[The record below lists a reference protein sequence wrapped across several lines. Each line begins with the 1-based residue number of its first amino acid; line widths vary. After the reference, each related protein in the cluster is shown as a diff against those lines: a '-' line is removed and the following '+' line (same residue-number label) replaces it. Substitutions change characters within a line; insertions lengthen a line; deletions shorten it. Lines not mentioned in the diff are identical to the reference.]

1 LKVIQRPSRP
11 LAFIRSGR
19 REIDLEGLSAAKR
32 GYNGRTFSGGQ
43 PLPRRAWLL
52 LILLLAL
59 SFAAPAATQAPAQPD
74 YAAALREVDALAAGI
89 HHKDPLGGITVG
101 VVSGPKLIWTK
112 SYGFANAEDKRAA
125 SAETVYRIGSI
136 TKQFTAL
143 MLLQLA
149 EQGTVRLTDPVEK
162 YVPELSAV
170 PRFHPAAPPITL
182 VQLATMSSGLA
193 REPKGPPDHSRG
205 PVSGWT
211 EKVLV
216 SLPQTVYQ
224 YEPGTQYLYSNIGY
238 ATLGVALERAAGKPF
253 TQYVQERIVAPL
265 GMTHTAFEL
274 TPSMRQHVARG
285 YSRTR
290 DGTVDW
296 SAAERELE
304 GRGYRVPNGAL
315 MSTVTDLARFI
326 SFELGEGPWI
336 VKKETQD
343 ANYTRVQIADGTL
356 SSGYG
361 VGFQA
366 TRRGTL
372 IALGHGGST
381 AGFRASA
388 LFDRAS
394 KTGVIVLRNSDLA
407 AAGLATRALEIVA
420 AAARTPST
428 EAAAG
433 R

>member
-1 LKVIQRPSRP
+1 VH
-11 LAFIRSGR
+11 
-19 REIDLEGLSAAKR
+19 
-32 GYNGRTFSGGQ
+32 
-43 PLPRRAWLL
+43 RRAWLVA
-52 LILLLAL
+52 ILLLAL
-59 SFAAPAATQAPAQPD
+59 SFAAPAARQAPAHLE
-74 YAAALREVDALAAGI
+74 YAAALRDIDALAEDT
-89 HHKDPLGGITVG
+89 HRQDPLGGVTVG
-101 VVSGPKLIWTK
+101 VVVGAKLVWTK
-112 SYGFANAEDKRAA
+112 SYGFADAENKRPA

-143 MLLQLA
+143 MLLQLV

-162 YVPELSAV
+162 YVSELAAV
-170 PRFHPAAPPITL
+170 PKSHPGAPPITL

-205 PVSGWT
+205 PVSDWT
-211 EKVLV
+211 KKVLA
-216 SLPQTVYQ
+216 SLPQTTYQ

-238 ATLGVALERAAGKPF
+238 AMLGLALERAAGMPF

-265 GMTHTAFEL
+265 GMTQTAFEL
-274 TPSMRQHVARG
+274 TPEMRRHVARG

-290 DGTVDW
+290 EGKVDW
-296 SAAERELE
+296 SAAERELD

-315 MSTVTDLARFI
+315 MSTVTDLARFVA
-326 SFELGEGPWI
+326 FELGEGPWI
-336 VKKETQD
+336 VKKETQEQ
-343 ANYTRVQIADGTL
+343 NYTRVHIADGALT
-356 SSGYG
+356 SGYG
-361 VGFQA
+361 VGFQV

-372 IALGHGGST
+372 VAHGHGGPT

-407 AAGLATRALEIVA
+407 AAGLALRALEKIA
-420 AAARTPST
+420 AAATKPST